1 MREALVRTEMLL
13 GPEAMERLRRSR
25 VLLFGLG
32 GVGGYCAE
40 ALARSGLGRIDLVD
54 RDRYQV
60 SNLNRQLHATRST
73 VGRLKTEVVR
83 ERILDIDPDIAVR
96 TYPLFYLPETAEEIS
111 LAEYDYVLDC
121 IDTVKAKLHL
131 ICACHA
137 REVPVISCM
146 GTGNKL
152 YPERFVVTDL
162 ARTSGCPLA
171 RVMRR
176 ELGRRGIR
184 HVKVV
189 YSPEEPLTPA
199 PAPGEQP
206 DEGRRSIPGSVSFVP
221 GAAGLLMAGEVI
233 RDLAGVT
240 PSAR

>member
-1 MREALVRTEMLL
+1 MCEALVRTEMLL
-13 GPEAMERLRRSR
+13 GPEAMARLRRSR

-83 ERILDIDPDIAVR
+83 ERIADIDPDIAVR
-96 TYPLFYLPETAEEIS
+96 TYPLFYLPETADEIP

-131 ICACHA
+131 ISACHA
-137 REVPVISCM
+137 LHVPVISCM

-152 YPERFVVTDL
+152 YPERFMVADL
-162 ARTSGCPLA
+162 ARTSVCPLA

-176 ELGRRGIR
+176 ELGRQGIR

-189 YSPEEPLTPA
+189 YSPEDPLTPA
-199 PAPGEQP
+199 PALGEQP

-221 GAAGLLMAGEVI
+221 GTAGLLMAGEVI

-240 PSAR
+240 LSGR